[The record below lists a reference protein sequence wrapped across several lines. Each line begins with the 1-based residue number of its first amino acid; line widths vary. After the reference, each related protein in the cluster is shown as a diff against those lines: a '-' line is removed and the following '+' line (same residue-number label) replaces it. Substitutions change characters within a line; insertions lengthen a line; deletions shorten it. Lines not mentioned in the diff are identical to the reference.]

1 MGCTQRYP
9 SGHYP
14 VSKADKLDT
23 RLVEL
28 GRKPEWTHGV
38 VNPPVYHASTCV
50 FDTLDT
56 FEQAK
61 LNPDGGLY
69 YGRRGTPT
77 IWALEDAIN
86 QLEAG
91 SAGTKITPS
100 GVSAIAVA
108 LLSQLKTGDHVLVMD
123 SAYEPTRSLCNG
135 LLAKMG
141 ITTDYYD
148 PLIGADIKNLFK
160 PNTRAVM
167 VESPGSLTFEIQ
179 DVPAIAEAA
188 HRHGATVIMD
198 NTWATPVYF
207 QALSHGVDISVMSLT
222 KYVIGHSDALL
233 GAVTANGQ
241 TLDAVSR
248 MFHQL
253 GQCAGPDDVFLA
265 LRGLRTLALRLKQ
278 HNQSALE
285 IARWLQDQPHVL
297 RVLHPALPDDPGHAL
312 WQRDFTGSSG
322 LFSVVLRPGTRAQL
336 AAMVDGFRHFKM
348 GFSWG
353 GFESLALPA
362 NPKTMR
368 TAISWTESGQLLRL
382 HIGLEDVEDLKA
394 DLAAGLERYGRIDYA

>member
-1 MGCTQRYP
+1 MTET
-9 SGHYP
+9 
-14 VSKADKLDT
+14 DKLAT

-28 GRKPEWTHGV
+28 GRKPAWTHGV

-50 FDTLDT
+50 FETLDS

-61 LNPDGGLY
+61 LNPDGGLF

-77 IWALEDAIN
+77 VWALEDAIN

-91 SAGTKITPS
+91 AAGTRVTPS

-108 LLSQLKTGDHVLVMD
+108 LLSQLKAGDHLLVMD
-123 SAYEPTRSLCNG
+123 SAYEPTRTLCNG

-141 ITTDYYD
+141 ITTEYYD
-148 PLIGADIKNLFK
+148 PLIGADITRLFK
-160 PNTRAVM
+160 ANTRVVM
-167 VESPGSLTFEIQ
+167 VESPGSLTFEVQ
-179 DVPAIAEAA
+179 DVPGIAKAA
-188 HRHGATVIMD
+188 QRHGATVIMD
-198 NTWATPVYF
+198 NTWATPLYF
-207 QALSHGVDISVMSLT
+207 QALAHGVDISVMSLT

-233 GAVTANGQ
+233 GGVTANAA
-241 TLDAVSR
+241 TWPEVNR
-248 MFHQL
+248 TFHQL
-253 GQCAGPDDVFLA
+253 GQCGGPDDVFLA
-265 LRGLRTLALRLKQ
+265 LRGLRTLSLRLNR
-278 HNQSALE
+278 HNASAVE
-285 IARWLQDQPHVL
+285 IAHWLQGQSQVL
-297 RVLHPALPDDPGHAL
+297 RVLHPALPSCPGHAH

-322 LFSVVLRPGTRAQL
+322 LFSIVLQPGTRHQL

-362 NPKTMR
+362 NPKNMR
-368 TAISWTESGQLLRL
+368 STIPWEESGQLLRL

-394 DLAAGLERYGRIDYA
+394 DLTAGLKRYCES